1 MGFLLGALGLGLGAA
16 GSAANFISQAKEAR
30 KRAEALDKRA
40 LENEEWYTRKYYEN
54 YTQSA
59 AANDALKKM
68 RNAMQERMNRASGA
82 AAVSGASS
90 ESVAAEKAAAN
101 KAIGDTVSAIAARD
115 DARKERVDDEY
126 RRERR
131 AIENA
136 RDNIS
141 LQKQQ
146 NTAAATSQA
155 LNTAGNIIALGGEM
169 GGSGGNKSGQRQ
181 SPTATTVTKAGST
194 SLFDPRYREEELSG
208 WWNRDNLQNRQQ
220 WLAGNQKK
228 KQSLLSHGR

>member
-1 MGFLLGALGLGLGAA
+1 MGLGAA

-30 KRAEALDKRA
+30 KRRRALDERER
-40 LENEEWYTRKYYEN
+40 ENEAWYNRKYNEVG
-54 YTQSA
+54 TESA
-59 AANDALKKM
+59 AAQRALTAMRDAQ
-68 RNAMQERMNRASGA
+68 RARMNRASGA

-101 KAIGDTVSAIAARD
+101 KTIGDTVSAIAARD

-126 RRERR
+126 RREKR

-141 LQKQQ
+141 LQQQQ

-155 LNTAGNIIALGGEM
+155 LNTAGNIIALGGDI
-169 GGSGGNKSGQRQ
+169 GGSGGNKPVQQ
-181 SPTATTVTKAGST
+181 SPTAKYNTVVTANDIPKAGST

-208 WWNRDNLQNRQQ
+208 WWNRDNLKNR
-220 WLAGNQKK
+220 
-228 KQSLLSHGR
+228 

>member
-30 KRAEALDKRA
+30 KRRRALDERERENEAWYNRKYNEVGTESASAQRA
-40 LENEEWYTRKYYEN
+40 LTAMR
-54 YTQSA
+54 
-59 AANDALKKM
+59 DAQ
-68 RNAMQERMNRASGA
+68 RQRMNSASGA

-115 DARKERVDDEY
+115 DARKERVEDEY
-126 RRERR
+126 RREKR
-131 AIENA
+131 AIDNA

-155 LNTAGNIIALGGEM
+155 LNTAGNIIALGGEI
-169 GGSGGNKSGQRQ
+169 GGSGGNKDGQQ
-181 SPTATTVTKAGST
+181 QAPTATTGTKAGST
-194 SLFDPRYREEELSG
+194 SLFDPDYDMKRRGGEFNG
-208 WWNRDNLQNRQQ
+208 FWNRDYYDIT
-220 WLAGNQKK
+220 
-228 KQSLLSHGR
+228 

>member
-30 KRAEALDKRA
+30 KRRRALDERERENEAWYKRKYNELGTESASAQRA
-40 LENEEWYTRKYYEN
+40 LTAMR
-54 YTQSA
+54 
-59 AANDALKKM
+59 DAQK
-68 RNAMQERMNRASGA
+68 ERMNRASGA

-169 GGSGGNKSGQRQ
+169 GGSGGNKDIQLQ
-181 SPTATTVTKAGST
+181 SPTATTSTKAGST
-194 SLFDPRYREEELSG
+194 SLFDPDYDIKRRGGEFNG
-208 WWNRDNLQNRQQ
+208 FWNRDYYDIT
-220 WLAGNQKK
+220 
-228 KQSLLSHGR
+228 

>member
-40 LENEEWYTRKYYEN
+40 LENEKWYTRKYYELG
-54 YTQSA
+54 TESS
-59 AANDALKKM
+59 AANDALTKM

-169 GGSGGNKSGQRQ
+169 GGSGGNKSGQMQ
-181 SPTATTVTKAGST
+181 APNATTSTKAGST

-208 WWNRDNLQNRQQ
+208 WWNRDNLKNR
-220 WLAGNQKK
+220 
-228 KQSLLSHGR
+228 

>member
-30 KRAEALDKRA
+30 KRRRALDERERENEAWYRRKYNEVGTESASAQRA
-40 LENEEWYTRKYYEN
+40 LTAMR
-54 YTQSA
+54 
-59 AANDALKKM
+59 DAQ
-68 RNAMQERMNRASGA
+68 RERMNRASGA

-169 GGSGGNKSGQRQ
+169 GGSGGKKPVQRQ
-181 SPTATTVTKAGST
+181 APTATTSTKAGST
-194 SLFDPRYREEELSG
+194 SLFDPDYDARRSG
-208 WWNRDNLQNRQQ
+208 GEFNGFWNRDYYDIT
-220 WLAGNQKK
+220 
-228 KQSLLSHGR
+228 

>member
-30 KRAEALDKRA
+30 KRRRALDERERENEAWYNRKYNEVGTESASAQRA
-40 LENEEWYTRKYYEN
+40 LTAMR
-54 YTQSA
+54 
-59 AANDALKKM
+59 DAQ
-68 RNAMQERMNRASGA
+68 RQRMNRASGA

-126 RRERR
+126 RREKR
-131 AIENA
+131 AIGNA

-155 LNTAGNIIALGGEM
+155 LNTAGNIIAIGGEM
-169 GGSGGNKSGQRQ
+169 VGSGGNKDGQRQ
-181 SPTATTVTKAGST
+181 APTATTGTKAGST
-194 SLFDPRYREEELSG
+194 SLFDPDYDMRRRGGEFNG
-208 WWNRDNLQNRQQ
+208 FWNRDYYDIT
-220 WLAGNQKK
+220 
-228 KQSLLSHGR
+228 

>member
-30 KRAEALDKRA
+30 KRRRALDERERENNAWYNRKYNEVGTESATAQRA
-40 LENEEWYTRKYYEN
+40 LTAMRDAQ
-54 YTQSA
+54 QS
-59 AANDALKKM
+59 
-68 RNAMQERMNRASGA
+68 RMNRASGA

-101 KAIGDTVSAIAARD
+101 KTIGDTASAITAQND
-115 DARKERVDDEY
+115 TRKERVENEY
-126 RRERR
+126 RREKR

-169 GGSGGNKSGQRQ
+169 GGKKPVQQ
-181 SPTATTVTKAGST
+181 QAPTATTSTKAGST
-194 SLFDPRYREEELSG
+194 SLFDPDYDTKRSG
-208 WWNRDNLQNRQQ
+208 GEFNGFWSRDYY
-220 WLAGNQKK
+220 A
-228 KQSLLSHGR
+228 

>member
-30 KRAEALDKRA
+30 KRRRALDERERENEAWYRRKYNELGTESASAQRA
-40 LENEEWYTRKYYEN
+40 LTAMR
-54 YTQSA
+54 
-59 AANDALKKM
+59 DAQK
-68 RNAMQERMNRASGA
+68 ERMNRASGA

-169 GGSGGNKSGQRQ
+169 GGSGGNKDGQRQ
-181 SPTATTVTKAGST
+181 SPTATTSTKAGST
-194 SLFDPRYREEELSG
+194 SLFDPDYDARRRGGEFNG
-208 WWNRDNLQNRQQ
+208 FWNRDYYDIT
-220 WLAGNQKK
+220 
-228 KQSLLSHGR
+228 

>member
-30 KRAEALDKRA
+30 KRRRALDERERENEAWYKRKYNEVGTESASAQRA
-40 LENEEWYTRKYYEN
+40 LTAMR
-54 YTQSA
+54 
-59 AANDALKKM
+59 DAQ
-68 RNAMQERMNRASGA
+68 RERMNRASGA

-155 LNTAGNIIALGGEM
+155 LNTAGNIIALGGEI
-169 GGSGGNKSGQRQ
+169 GGSGGNKDGQRQ
-181 SPTATTVTKAGST
+181 SPTATTGTKAGST
-194 SLFDPRYREEELSG
+194 SLFDPDYDIKRRGGEFNG
-208 WWNRDNLQNRQQ
+208 FWNRDYYDIT
-220 WLAGNQKK
+220 
-228 KQSLLSHGR
+228 

>member
-30 KRAEALDKRA
+30 KRRRALDERERENEAWYKRKYNEVGTESASAQRA
-40 LENEEWYTRKYYEN
+40 LTAMR
-54 YTQSA
+54 
-59 AANDALKKM
+59 DAQK
-68 RNAMQERMNRASGA
+68 ERMNRESGA

-169 GGSGGNKSGQRQ
+169 GGSGGNNSGQRQ
-181 SPTATTVTKAGST
+181 SPTATTSTKAGST
-194 SLFDPRYREEELSG
+194 SLFDPDYDARRRGGEFNG
-208 WWNRDNLQNRQQ
+208 FWNRDYYDIT
-220 WLAGNQKK
+220 
-228 KQSLLSHGR
+228 

>member
-30 KRAEALDKRA
+30 KRRRALDERERENEAWYKRKYNELGTESASAQRA
-40 LENEEWYTRKYYEN
+40 LTAMR
-54 YTQSA
+54 
-59 AANDALKKM
+59 DAQ
-68 RNAMQERMNRASGA
+68 RERMNRASGA

-155 LNTAGNIIALGGEM
+155 LNTAGNIIALGGDI

-181 SPTATTVTKAGST
+181 APTATTGTKAGST
-194 SLFDPRYREEELSG
+194 SLFDPDYDIKRRGGEFNG
-208 WWNRDNLQNRQQ
+208 FWNRDYYDIT
-220 WLAGNQKK
+220 
-228 KQSLLSHGR
+228 

>member
-16 GSAANFISQAKEAR
+16 GLATNFISQAKEAR

-40 LENEEWYTRKYYEN
+40 LENEKWYMRKYNEVG
-54 YTQSA
+54 TESA
-59 AANDALKKM
+59 AAQRALTAMRDAQ
-68 RNAMQERMNRASGA
+68 RQRMNRASGA

-169 GGSGGNKSGQRQ
+169 GGSGGNKSGQQ
-181 SPTATTVTKAGST
+181 KAPTATTSTKAGST
-194 SLFDPRYREEELSG
+194 SLFDPDYDARRRGGEFNG
-208 WWNRDNLQNRQQ
+208 FWNRDYYDIT
-220 WLAGNQKK
+220 
-228 KQSLLSHGR
+228 

>member
-30 KRAEALDKRA
+30 KRRRALDERERENEAWYRRKYNELGTESASAQRA
-40 LENEEWYTRKYYEN
+40 LTAMR
-54 YTQSA
+54 
-59 AANDALKKM
+59 DA
-68 RNAMQERMNRASGA
+68 QQQRMNRASGA

-169 GGSGGNKSGQRQ
+169 GGSGGNKPVQRQ
-181 SPTATTVTKAGST
+181 APTATTGTKAGST
-194 SLFDPRYREEELSG
+194 SLFDPDYDARRRGGEFNG
-208 WWNRDNLQNRQQ
+208 FWNRDYYDIT
-220 WLAGNQKK
+220 
-228 KQSLLSHGR
+228 

>member
-30 KRAEALDKRA
+30 KRRRALDERERENEAWYKRKYNEVGTESASAQRA
-40 LENEEWYTRKYYEN
+40 LTAMR
-54 YTQSA
+54 
-59 AANDALKKM
+59 DA
-68 RNAMQERMNRASGA
+68 QQQRMNRASGA

-169 GGSGGNKSGQRQ
+169 GGSGGNKDGQRQ
-181 SPTATTVTKAGST
+181 VPTATTGTKAGST
-194 SLFDPRYREEELSG
+194 SLFDPDYDIKRRGGEFNG
-208 WWNRDNLQNRQQ
+208 FWNRDYYDIT
-220 WLAGNQKK
+220 
-228 KQSLLSHGR
+228 

>member
-1 MGFLLGALGLGLGAA
+1 MGLGAA

-30 KRAEALDKRA
+30 KRRRALDERERENEAWYNRKYNEVGAESASAQRA
-40 LENEEWYTRKYYEN
+40 LTAMR
-54 YTQSA
+54 
-59 AANDALKKM
+59 DAQ
-68 RNAMQERMNRASGA
+68 RQRMDRASGA

-115 DARKERVDDEY
+115 DARKERVENEY

-141 LQKQQ
+141 LQKQK

-169 GGSGGNKSGQRQ
+169 GGSGGKNDGQRQ
-181 SPTATTVTKAGST
+181 APTATTGTKAGST

-208 WWNRDNLQNRQQ
+208 WWNRDNLKNR
-220 WLAGNQKK
+220 
-228 KQSLLSHGR
+228 

>member
-30 KRAEALDKRA
+30 KRRRALDERERENEAWYKRKYNELGTESASAQRA
-40 LENEEWYTRKYYEN
+40 LTAMR
-54 YTQSA
+54 
-59 AANDALKKM
+59 DAQ
-68 RNAMQERMNRASGA
+68 RERMNRASGA

-115 DARKERVDDEY
+115 DARKERVDKEY
-126 RRERR
+126 RKERR

-181 SPTATTVTKAGST
+181 APTATTGTKAGST
-194 SLFDPRYREEELSG
+194 SLFDPDYDIKRRGGEFNG
-208 WWNRDNLQNRQQ
+208 FWNRDYYDIT
-220 WLAGNQKK
+220 
-228 KQSLLSHGR
+228 

>member
-30 KRAEALDKRA
+30 KRRRALDERERENEAWYKRKYNEVGTESASAQRA
-40 LENEEWYTRKYYEN
+40 LTAMR
-54 YTQSA
+54 
-59 AANDALKKM
+59 DAQ
-68 RNAMQERMNRASGA
+68 RERMNRASGA

-155 LNTAGNIIALGGEM
+155 LNTAGNIIALGGEI
-169 GGSGGNKSGQRQ
+169 GGSGGNKSGQMQ
-181 SPTATTVTKAGST
+181 SPTATTSTKAGST
-194 SLFDPRYREEELSG
+194 SLFDPDYDARRRGGEFNG
-208 WWNRDNLQNRQQ
+208 FWNRDYYDIT
-220 WLAGNQKK
+220 
-228 KQSLLSHGR
+228 

>member
-30 KRAEALDKRA
+30 KRRRALDERERENEAWYKRKYNEVGTESASAQRA
-40 LENEEWYTRKYYEN
+40 LTAMR
-54 YTQSA
+54 
-59 AANDALKKM
+59 DA
-68 RNAMQERMNRASGA
+68 QQQRMNRASGA

-169 GGSGGNKSGQRQ
+169 GGSGGKKPVQRQ
-181 SPTATTVTKAGST
+181 APTATTGTKAGST
-194 SLFDPRYREEELSG
+194 SLFDPDYDIKRRGGEFNG
-208 WWNRDNLQNRQQ
+208 FWNRDYYDIT
-220 WLAGNQKK
+220 
-228 KQSLLSHGR
+228 

>member
-30 KRAEALDKRA
+30 KRRRALDERERENETWYKRKYNEVGTESASAQRA
-40 LENEEWYTRKYYEN
+40 LTAMR
-54 YTQSA
+54 
-59 AANDALKKM
+59 DA
-68 RNAMQERMNRASGA
+68 QQQRMNRASGA

-155 LNTAGNIIALGGEM
+155 LNTAGNIIALGGEI
-169 GGSGGNKSGQRQ
+169 GGSGGNKSGQMQ
-181 SPTATTVTKAGST
+181 SPTAKYNTSITANDIPKAGST
-194 SLFDPRYREEELSG
+194 SLFDPDYDARRRGGEFNG
-208 WWNRDNLQNRQQ
+208 FWNRDYYDIT
-220 WLAGNQKK
+220 
-228 KQSLLSHGR
+228 

>member
-1 MGFLLGALGLGLGAA
+1 MGLGAA
-16 GSAANFISQAKEAR
+16 GSAANFISQAKEDR
-30 KRAEALDKRA
+30 KRRRALDERERENEAWYRRKYNEVGTESASAQRA
-40 LENEEWYTRKYYEN
+40 LTAMR
-54 YTQSA
+54 
-59 AANDALKKM
+59 DAQ
-68 RNAMQERMNRASGA
+68 RQRMNRASGA

-155 LNTAGNIIALGGEM
+155 LNLAGNIIALGGEM
-169 GGSGGNKSGQRQ
+169 GGSGGKNDGMRQ
-181 SPTATTVTKAGST
+181 APTATTSTKAGST
-194 SLFDPRYREEELSG
+194 SLFDTDYDARRRGGEFNG
-208 WWNRDNLQNRQQ
+208 FWNRDYYDIT
-220 WLAGNQKK
+220 
-228 KQSLLSHGR
+228 

>member
-30 KRAEALDKRA
+30 KRRRALDERERENEAWYKRKYNELGTESASAQRA
-40 LENEEWYTRKYYEN
+40 LTAMR
-54 YTQSA
+54 
-59 AANDALKKM
+59 DAQ
-68 RNAMQERMNRASGA
+68 QERMNRASGA

-169 GGSGGNKSGQRQ
+169 GGSGGKKDGQRQ
-181 SPTATTVTKAGST
+181 SPTATTGTKAGST
-194 SLFDPRYREEELSG
+194 SLFDPDYDIKRRGGEFNG
-208 WWNRDNLQNRQQ
+208 FWNRDYYDIT
-220 WLAGNQKK
+220 
-228 KQSLLSHGR
+228 

>member
-16 GSAANFISQAKEAR
+16 GSAFNFISQAKEAR
-30 KRAEALDKRA
+30 KRRRALDERERENEAWYNRKYNEVGTESATAQRA
-40 LENEEWYTRKYYEN
+40 LTAMRD
-54 YTQSA
+54 TQQA
-59 AANDALKKM
+59 
-68 RNAMQERMNRASGA
+68 RMNRASGA

-90 ESVAAEKAAAN
+90 ESVATDKAAAN
-101 KAIGDTVSAIAARD
+101 KTIGDTVSAITAQD
-115 DARKERVDDEY
+115 DARKERVENEY

-141 LQKQQ
+141 LQTQQ

-169 GGSGGNKSGQRQ
+169 GGSGKQPKQ
-181 SPTATTVTKAGST
+181 QKSPTATTGAKAGAT
-194 SLFDPRYREEELSG
+194 GDSLFDPKRKEDEFNG
-208 WWNRDNLQNRQQ
+208 FWNRDYY
-220 WLAGNQKK
+220 A
-228 KQSLLSHGR
+228 

>member
-16 GSAANFISQAKEAR
+16 GSAMGFISQAKEAR
-30 KRAEALDKRA
+30 KRRRALDERERENEAWYKRKYNELGTESASAQRA
-40 LENEEWYTRKYYEN
+40 LTAMR
-54 YTQSA
+54 
-59 AANDALKKM
+59 DAQK
-68 RNAMQERMNRASGA
+68 ERMNRASGA

-169 GGSGGNKSGQRQ
+169 GGSGGNNNGQRQ
-181 SPTATTVTKAGST
+181 SPTATTGTKAGST
-194 SLFDPRYREEELSG
+194 SLFDPDYDIKRRGGEFNG
-208 WWNRDNLQNRQQ
+208 FWNRDYYDIT
-220 WLAGNQKK
+220 
-228 KQSLLSHGR
+228 

>member
-30 KRAEALDKRA
+30 KRRRALDERERENEAWYNRKYNEVGTESASAQRA
-40 LENEEWYTRKYYEN
+40 LTAMR
-54 YTQSA
+54 
-59 AANDALKKM
+59 DAQ
-68 RNAMQERMNRASGA
+68 RQRMNRASGA

-101 KAIGDTVSAIAARD
+101 NAIGDTVSAIAARD
-115 DARKERVDDEY
+115 DARKERVEDEY

-131 AIENA
+131 AIGNA

-169 GGSGGNKSGQRQ
+169 GGSGGNKSGQQ
-181 SPTATTVTKAGST
+181 QAPTSTTGTKAGST
-194 SLFDPRYREEELSG
+194 SLFDPDYDMKRRGGEFNG
-208 WWNRDNLQNRQQ
+208 FWNRDYYDIT
-220 WLAGNQKK
+220 
-228 KQSLLSHGR
+228 

>member
-30 KRAEALDKRA
+30 KRRRALDERDRENNAWYNRKYNEVGTESATAQRA
-40 LENEEWYTRKYYEN
+40 LTAMR
-54 YTQSA
+54 
-59 AANDALKKM
+59 DAQQ
-68 RNAMQERMNRASGA
+68 ARMNRASGA

-90 ESVAAEKAAAN
+90 ESVATEKAAAN
-101 KAIGDTVSAIAARD
+101 KTIGDTASAITAQD
-115 DARKERVDDEY
+115 DARKERVDNEY
-126 RRERR
+126 RREKR

-155 LNTAGNIIALGGEM
+155 LGVAGNIIALGGEM
-169 GGSGGNKSGQRQ
+169 GGSGKQPKQQQ
-181 SPTATTVTKAGST
+181 SPTAKYNTSVTASDMPKVGST
-194 SLFDPRYREEELSG
+194 SLFDPRYREDELSG
-208 WWNRDNLQNRQQ
+208 WWNRDNLSNR
-220 WLAGNQKK
+220 
-228 KQSLLSHGR
+228 

>member
-1 MGFLLGALGLGLGAA
+1 MGLGAA
-16 GSAANFISQAKEAR
+16 GLATNFISQAKEAR

-40 LENEEWYTRKYYEN
+40 LENEKWYTRKYNELG
-54 YTQSA
+54 TESA
-59 AANDALKKM
+59 SAQRALTAMRDA
-68 RNAMQERMNRASGA
+68 QQQRMNRASGA

-115 DARKERVDDEY
+115 DARKERVDKEY

-136 RDNIS
+136 RDNVS

-169 GGSGGNKSGQRQ
+169 GGSGGNNNGQRQ
-181 SPTATTVTKAGST
+181 SPTATTSTKAGST
-194 SLFDPRYREEELSG
+194 SLFDPDYDIKRRGGEFNG
-208 WWNRDNLQNRQQ
+208 FWNRDYYDIT
-220 WLAGNQKK
+220 
-228 KQSLLSHGR
+228 

>member
-30 KRAEALDKRA
+30 KRRRALDERER
-40 LENEEWYTRKYYEN
+40 ENEAWYKRKYNEVG
-54 YTQSA
+54 TESA
-59 AANDALKKM
+59 AAQRALTAMRDAQ
-68 RNAMQERMNRASGA
+68 RERMNRASGA
-82 AAVSGASS
+82 AAVSGASA

-169 GGSGGNKSGQRQ
+169 GGSGGNKSGQMQ
-181 SPTATTVTKAGST
+181 TPTATTSTKVGST
-194 SLFDPRYREEELSG
+194 SLFDPDYDIKRRGGEFNG
-208 WWNRDNLQNRQQ
+208 FWNRDYYDIT
-220 WLAGNQKK
+220 
-228 KQSLLSHGR
+228 

>member
-30 KRAEALDKRA
+30 KRRRALDERERENEAWYNRKYNEVGTESASAQRA
-40 LENEEWYTRKYYEN
+40 LTAMR
-54 YTQSA
+54 
-59 AANDALKKM
+59 DAQ
-68 RNAMQERMNRASGA
+68 RQRMNRASGA

-101 KAIGDTVSAIAARD
+101 KTIGDTVSAIAARD
-115 DARKERVDDEY
+115 DARKERVDKEY
-126 RRERR
+126 RREKR

-141 LQKQQ
+141 LQKMQ
-146 NTAAATSQA
+146 NTASATSQA

-169 GGSGGNKSGQRQ
+169 GGSGGNKGGKQQ
-181 SPTATTVTKAGST
+181 APTATNSTKAGST
-194 SLFDPRYREEELSG
+194 SLFDPDYDKRRSG
-208 WWNRDNLQNRQQ
+208 GEFNGFWNRDYYDIT
-220 WLAGNQKK
+220 
-228 KQSLLSHGR
+228 

>member
-16 GSAANFISQAKEAR
+16 GSAVGFISQAKEAR
-30 KRAEALDKRA
+30 KRRRALDERERENEAWYKRKYNEVGTESASAQRA
-40 LENEEWYTRKYYEN
+40 LTAMR
-54 YTQSA
+54 
-59 AANDALKKM
+59 DAQK
-68 RNAMQERMNRASGA
+68 ERMNRASGA
-82 AAVSGASS
+82 AVVSGASS

-101 KAIGDTVSAIAARD
+101 KAIGDTVSSIAARD

-169 GGSGGNKSGQRQ
+169 GGSGGNKSGQQQ
-181 SPTATTVTKAGST
+181 SPTATTSTKAGST

-208 WWNRDNLQNRQQ
+208 WWNRDNLKNR
-220 WLAGNQKK
+220 
-228 KQSLLSHGR
+228 

>member
-1 MGFLLGALGLGLGAA
+1 MGLGAA

-30 KRAEALDKRA
+30 KRRRALDERERENEAWYNRKYNEVGTESASAQRA
-40 LENEEWYTRKYYEN
+40 LTAMR
-54 YTQSA
+54 
-59 AANDALKKM
+59 DAQ
-68 RNAMQERMNRASGA
+68 RERMNRVSGA

-101 KAIGDTVSAIAARD
+101 KTIGDTVSAIAARD

-126 RRERR
+126 RREKR

-141 LQKQQ
+141 IQKQQ

-169 GGSGGNKSGQRQ
+169 GGSGGNKSVQQQ
-181 SPTATTVTKAGST
+181 SPTATNSTKAGST
-194 SLFDPRYREEELSG
+194 SLFDPDYDIKRRGGEFNG
-208 WWNRDNLQNRQQ
+208 FWNRDYYDIT
-220 WLAGNQKK
+220 
-228 KQSLLSHGR
+228 

>member
-30 KRAEALDKRA
+30 KRRRALDERERENEAWYNRKYNEVGTESASAQRA
-40 LENEEWYTRKYYEN
+40 LTAMR
-54 YTQSA
+54 
-59 AANDALKKM
+59 DAQ
-68 RNAMQERMNRASGA
+68 QERMNRASGA

-101 KAIGDTVSAIAARD
+101 KTIGDTVSAIAARD

-126 RRERR
+126 RREKR
-131 AIENA
+131 AIDNA

-169 GGSGGNKSGQRQ
+169 GGKKPNTSV
-181 SPTATTVTKAGST
+181 TANDIPKAGST

-208 WWNRDNLQNRQQ
+208 WWNRDNLKNR
-220 WLAGNQKK
+220 
-228 KQSLLSHGR
+228 

>member
-40 LENEEWYTRKYYEN
+40 LENEKWYDREYYKN
-54 YTQSA
+54 NTQSKA
-59 AANDALKKM
+59 AQRALTAMRDAQK
-68 RNAMQERMNRASGA
+68 ERMNRASGA

-136 RDNIS
+136 RDNSS

-155 LNTAGNIIALGGEM
+155 LNTAGNIIALGGEI
-169 GGSGGNKSGQRQ
+169 GGSGGNKPVQQ
-181 SPTATTVTKAGST
+181 QAPTATTGTKAGST
-194 SLFDPRYREEELSG
+194 SLFDPDYDIKRRGGEFNG
-208 WWNRDNLQNRQQ
+208 FWNRDYYDIT
-220 WLAGNQKK
+220 
-228 KQSLLSHGR
+228 

>member
-16 GSAANFISQAKEAR
+16 GSAYNVISQAKEAR

-40 LENEEWYTRKYYEN
+40 LENEKWYTRKYNELG
-54 YTQSA
+54 TESA
-59 AANDALKKM
+59 SAQRALTAMRDAQ
-68 RNAMQERMNRASGA
+68 RERMNRASGA

-155 LNTAGNIIALGGEM
+155 LNTAGNIIALGGDM
-169 GGSGGNKSGQRQ
+169 GGSGVNKSVQMQ
-181 SPTATTVTKAGST
+181 TPTATTSTKAGST
-194 SLFDPRYREEELSG
+194 SLFDPDYDIKRSG
-208 WWNRDNLQNRQQ
+208 GEFNGFWNRDYYDIT
-220 WLAGNQKK
+220 
-228 KQSLLSHGR
+228 

>member
-30 KRAEALDKRA
+30 KRRRALDERERENEAWYNRKYNEVGAESASAQRA
-40 LENEEWYTRKYYEN
+40 LTAMR
-54 YTQSA
+54 
-59 AANDALKKM
+59 DAQ
-68 RNAMQERMNRASGA
+68 RQRMDRASGA

-115 DARKERVDDEY
+115 DARKERVENEY

-155 LNTAGNIIALGGEM
+155 LNTAGNIIALGGEI
-169 GGSGGNKSGQRQ
+169 GGSGGKNDGQRQ
-181 SPTATTVTKAGST
+181 AQTATTGTKAGST
-194 SLFDPRYREEELSG
+194 SLFDPRYRDEELSG
-208 WWNRDNLQNRQQ
+208 WWNRDNLKNR
-220 WLAGNQKK
+220 
-228 KQSLLSHGR
+228 

>member
-30 KRAEALDKRA
+30 KRRRALDERERENNAWYNRKYNEVGTESATAQRA
-40 LENEEWYTRKYYEN
+40 LTAMR
-54 YTQSA
+54 
-59 AANDALKKM
+59 DAQQ
-68 RNAMQERMNRASGA
+68 ARMNRASGA

-101 KAIGDTVSAIAARD
+101 KTIGDTASAITAQD
-115 DARKERVDDEY
+115 DARKERVDNEY
-126 RRERR
+126 RREKR

-141 LQKQQ
+141 LQTQQ

-169 GGSGGNKSGQRQ
+169 GGSGKQPKQQQ
-181 SPTATTVTKAGST
+181 SPTAKYNTSVTASDMPKVGST
-194 SLFDPRYREEELSG
+194 SLFDPGYMGDELSG
-208 WWNRDNLQNRQQ
+208 WWNRDNL
-220 WLAGNQKK
+220 KK
-228 KQSLLSHGR
+228 R

>member
-30 KRAEALDKRA
+30 KRRRALDERER
-40 LENEEWYTRKYYEN
+40 ENEAWYNRKYNEVG
-54 YTQSA
+54 TESA
-59 AANDALKKM
+59 AAQRALTAMRDAQ
-68 RNAMQERMNRASGA
+68 RERMNRASGA

-101 KAIGDTVSAIAARD
+101 KTIGDTVSAIAARD
-115 DARKERVDDEY
+115 DARKERVDKEY
-126 RRERR
+126 RREKR

-155 LNTAGNIIALGGEM
+155 LNTAGNIIALGGDM
-169 GGSGGNKSGQRQ
+169 GGYGGNKGGQRQ
-181 SPTATTVTKAGST
+181 APTATTSTKAGST
-194 SLFDPRYREEELSG
+194 SLFDPDYDARRRGGEFNG
-208 WWNRDNLQNRQQ
+208 FWNRDYYDIT
-220 WLAGNQKK
+220 
-228 KQSLLSHGR
+228 

>member
-30 KRAEALDKRA
+30 KRRRALDERERENEAWYKRKYNELGTESASAQRA
-40 LENEEWYTRKYYEN
+40 LTAMR
-54 YTQSA
+54 
-59 AANDALKKM
+59 DAQ
-68 RNAMQERMNRASGA
+68 RERMNRASGA

-169 GGSGGNKSGQRQ
+169 GGSGGNKSGQMQ
-181 SPTATTVTKAGST
+181 TPTATTSTKAGST

-208 WWNRDNLQNRQQ
+208 WWNRDNLKNR
-220 WLAGNQKK
+220 
-228 KQSLLSHGR
+228 